1 MGRRGAILSPSAFA
15 PFPSREGWGRS
26 TEALDSRVR
35 KETEMKTATPDLRRA
50 KLGVGEP

>member
-1 MGRRGAILSPSAFA
+1 MGRRGATLSPFA

-35 KETEMKTATPDLRRA
+35 KETEMKTATPDLRRP

>member
-1 MGRRGAILSPSAFA
+1 MGRRGATLSPSAFA
-15 PFPSREGWGRS
+15 PFPSREGWGSS

-35 KETEMKTATPDLRRA
+35 KETEMKTATPDLKRA